1 MKITSGDTL
10 YSFEVAVAPSM
21 LNSASPVLILHP
33 QYFYPKAS
41 RLLLVNSAMLV
52 GFIFFTAKAGKTCFI
67 AEFNSKKIT

>member
-1 MKITSGDTL
+1 
-10 YSFEVAVAPSM
+10 M

-41 RLLLVNSAMLV
+41 RLLLVNSAKLV
-52 GFIFFTAKAGKTCFI
+52 GFMFFTAKAGKTCFI